1 MKDNIKYS
9 LAFGLL
15 GALFFIPF
23 LGGVHLFDWD
33 EVNFAEISREMIVLK
48 NYLRIY
54 IDYTPFWEKP
64 PLFFWLQVAAM
75 KLFGEGDFAA
85 RFPNA
90 VCGIVT
96 LIVLFNMGKKLYNT
110 RFGIIWAGAYFGSV
124 LPFLYFKSGIIDP
137 WFNLFIFLGLYFFI
151 LFTWKKDGQP
161 GIILSRNKWTYL
173 VIAGLL
179 VGLGV
184 LTKGPVAY
192 LIASLT
198 LAVYW
203 VIKKFRFYISP
214 IHFIAF
220 TFFAA
225 LFILGWYAVEYANNG
240 SWFII
245 EFNKYQYKLFSTPD
259 AGHAGFP
266 GYHFVVLFFGVF
278 PASIFAVRSFFKMPK
293 EEQTYQQDFKLWMS
307 ILFWVVLILFTIVK
321 SKIVHYSSLS
331 YFPITFL
338 AAIVIDKL
346 IDKKIS
352 FGKWMKAGL
361 WFTGGIFIFLT
372 IALPFL
378 GMNIETLKPLFKND
392 PFAMANLEADIS
404 WSGFESIAGFFLL
417 FLLIAVSI
425 LFKKEKIKQGF
436 AFLFSGVAVFIMLTL
451 IFNINNIEGYSQ
463 RAAIEFYKSKAG
475 EDCYIITNGFKSY
488 AHLYYAKK
496 QPVTNENYYN
506 REWLLTGPIDKKV
519 YVVSKIHRTDEL
531 KEYTDLQKIGEKNGF
546 VFYLRNIPE

>member
-1 MKDNIKYS
+1 MKDHIKYS
-9 LAFGLL
+9 IAFGIL

-48 NYLRIY
+48 NYLRVY
-54 IDYTPFWEKP
+54 IDYTAFWEKP
-64 PLFFWLQVAAM
+64 PFFFWLQVFAM
-75 KLFGEGDFAA
+75 KLFGISDFAA

-90 VCGIVT
+90 ICGILT
-96 LIVLFNMGKKLYNT
+96 LIVLFNIGKKLYNT

-151 LFTWKKDGQP
+151 LFTWKKNSQE
-161 GIILSRNKWTYL
+161 GIVLSNNKWVYL
-173 VIAGLL
+173 IFAGLL

-192 LIASLT
+192 LIASFT
-198 LAVYW
+198 FAVYW
-203 VIKKFRFYISP
+203 VIKKCRLYISP
-214 IHFIAF
+214 FHFIVF

-225 LFILGWYAVEYANNG
+225 FFMLAWYAIEYANNG
-240 SWFII
+240 PWFII

-266 GYHFVVLFFGVF
+266 GYHFVVLFLGVF
-278 PASIFAVRSFFKMPK
+278 PASIFTVRSFFKLPK
-293 EEQTYQQDFKLWMS
+293 EEKVFQQDFKLWMS

-321 SKIVHYSSLS
+321 SKIVHYSSMC
-331 YFPITFL
+331 YFPMTFL
-338 AAIVIDKL
+338 AAVVVDKL

-352 FGKWMKAGL
+352 FNKWMKAGL
-361 WFTGGIFIFLT
+361 WFTGSIYILLT

-378 GMNIETLKPLFKND
+378 GKNIAWLKPFIKKD
-392 PFAMANLEADIS
+392 PFAMANMEADIY
-404 WSGFESIAGFFLL
+404 WSGFESIPGFFLL
-417 FLLIAVSI
+417 GLMITVMIYL
-425 LFKKEKIKQGF
+425 KKEKLKQGF
-436 AFLFSGVAVFIMLTL
+436 ILLFSGVGIFVMLTL
-451 IFNINNIEGYSQ
+451 IFDIRNIEGYSQ

-488 AHLYYAKK
+488 AHFYYAKK
-496 QPVTNENYYN
+496 QPVTNQNYYN
-506 REWLLTGPIDKKV
+506 REWLLTGPIDKKL
-519 YVVSKIHRTDEL
+519 YVVSKIHRTEEL
-531 KEYTDLQKIGEKNGF
+531 KEYADLKKIGAKNGF
-546 VFYLRNIPE
+546 VFFERNMP

>member
-9 LAFGLL
+9 IAFGIL

-48 NYLRIY
+48 NYLRVY

-64 PLFFWLQVAAM
+64 PLFFWLQVSAM
-75 KLFGEGDFAA
+75 KLFGIGDFAA
-85 RFPNA
+85 RLPNA
-90 VCGIVT
+90 ICGILT
-96 LIVLFNMGKKLYNT
+96 LILLFNIGKKTYNT

-151 LFTWKKDGQP
+151 LFTWKKDGLA
-161 GIILSRNKWTYL
+161 GITVSKNKWIYL
-173 VIAGLL
+173 IVAGLL

-192 LIASLT
+192 LIVSLCF
-198 LAVYW
+198 AAYW
-203 VIKKFRFYISP
+203 VIKKLRFYISP
-214 IHFIAF
+214 IHFILF
-220 TFFAA
+220 TFFAS
-225 LFILGWYAVEYANNG
+225 FFMLGWYAIEYVNNG

-278 PASIFAVRSFFKMPK
+278 PASIFTVRSFFKMPK
-293 EEQTYQQDFKLWMS
+293 EEIGYQQDFKLWMS

-321 SKIVHYSSLS
+321 SKIVHYSSMC
-331 YFPITFL
+331 YFPMTFL
-338 AAIVIDKL
+338 AAVVIDKL

-352 FGKWMKAGL
+352 FSKWMKAGL
-361 WFTGGIFIFLT
+361 WIAGSVYILIT

-378 GMNIETLKPLFKND
+378 GKNIDLLKPLFKRD
-392 PFAMANLEADIS
+392 PFAMANMDADIH

-417 FLLIAVSI
+417 GLMIAVMI
-425 LFKKEKIKQGF
+425 YFKKEKLKQGF
-436 AFLFSGVAVFIMLTL
+436 ILLFSGVGIFVLLTL
-451 IFNINNIEGYSQ
+451 VFDISNIEGYSQ
-463 RAAIEFYKSKAG
+463 RAAIEFYKSKSG

-488 AHLYYAKK
+488 AHFYYAKEK
-496 QPVTNENYYN
+496 PITNENYYN
-506 REWLLTGPIDKKV
+506 RDWLLTGPIDKKL
-519 YVVSKIHRTDEL
+519 YVVSKIHRAEEL
-531 KEYTDLQKIGEKNGF
+531 KEYTDLKKIGEKNGF
-546 VFYLRNIPE
+546 VFFERNMP

>member
-9 LAFGLL
+9 IAFSIL

-54 IDYTPFWEKP
+54 IDYTAFWEKP
-64 PLFFWLQVAAM
+64 PLFFWLQVSAM
-75 KLFGEGDFAA
+75 KLFGMGDFAA
-85 RFPNA
+85 RLPNA
-90 VCGIVT
+90 ICGILT
-96 LIVLFNMGKKLYNT
+96 LILLFNIGKKLFNT

-151 LFTWKKDGQP
+151 LFTWKKDGQKA
-161 GIILSRNKWTYL
+161 IALSKNKWSYL
-173 VIAGLL
+173 IIAGLF

-198 LAVYW
+198 FTVYW

-214 IHFIAF
+214 IHFIVF

-225 LFILGWYAVEYANNG
+225 FFMLGWYSIEYVNNG

-278 PASIFAVRSFFKMPK
+278 PASIFTVRSFFKMPK
-293 EEQTYQQDFKLWMS
+293 EETGYQQDFKLWMS

-321 SKIVHYSSLS
+321 SKIVHYSSMC
-331 YFPITFL
+331 YFPMTFL

-352 FGKWMKAGL
+352 FSKWIKAGL
-361 WFTGGIFIFLT
+361 WIAGSIYILIT

-378 GMNIETLKPLFKND
+378 GKNIELLKPLFKKD
-392 PFAMANLEADIS
+392 PFAMANMEADIH

-417 FLLIAVSI
+417 GLMIAVMI
-425 LFKKEKIKQGF
+425 YFKKEKLKQGF
-436 AFLFSGVAVFIMLTL
+436 LLLFSGVGIFVMLTL
-451 IFNINNIEGYSQ
+451 IFNIRNIEGYSQ

-488 AHLYYAKK
+488 AHFYYAKEK
-496 QPVTNENYYN
+496 PITNENYYN
-506 REWLLTGPIDKKV
+506 RDWLLTGPIDKKL
-519 YVVSKIHRTDEL
+519 YVVSKIHRTEEL
-531 KEYTDLQKIGEKNGF
+531 KEYADLKKIGEKNGF
-546 VFYLRNIPE
+546 VFFERNIP